1 MNRETAA
8 CERRA
13 HSYLLKGGSSPSP
26 NLSDLEPG
34 YITLPRSSSLP
45 PHPRNKMWSSSPLKR
60 DSSGIL
66 PRRNQNSPPPLLIS
80 VPLPTSSPCRAPKPP
95 PSSPIRVRPSAVRRD
110 SEDLIFAM
118 SPDQNGFPHI
128 PPGFNSLQS
137 AKPPVAPRY
146 PTKNLVDRSTLKNP
160 YPFRIF
166 FDSQTHPAEEDEKP
180 VLYPV
185 PTIKKSPSRQRV
197 SATPKSKCHALLKPF
212 ASSTRLQSAP
222 ICSGSTTSEDEDEF
236 LPVPGSILP
245 SPTSVREIGVTVDI
259 LDDISTVSHSPPR
272 TGSEIFSTEVFATQP
287 APTSPSV
294 QHHRRSYERGS
305 DVRMRIAESFGL
317 DKFLGSLNPSP
328 SPGSVQA
335 KQVTRGRPKHR
346 KIS

>member
-1 MNRETAA
+1 
-8 CERRA
+8 
-13 HSYLLKGGSSPSP
+13 
-26 NLSDLEPG
+26 
-34 YITLPRSSSLP
+34 
-45 PHPRNKMWSSSPLKR
+45 MWSSPPLKR
-60 DSSGIL
+60 DSSKVL
-66 PRRNQNSPPPLLIS
+66 ARRNQNSPAPLLIS

-95 PSSPIRVRPSAVRRD
+95 PSSPIRVRPSTMRRE

-118 SPDQNGFPHI
+118 SPDQNNFPHL
-128 PPGFNSLQS
+128 PHGFRSLQLT
-137 AKPPVAPRY
+137 KPPAVPRY
-146 PTKNLVDRSTLKNP
+146 PTKNLVDRSTLKNTH
-160 YPFRIF
+160 PFRIF

-185 PTIKKSPSRQRV
+185 PTIKKSPSRQQV
-197 SATPKSKCHALLKPF
+197 SATPKSKSHALLKPF

-236 LPVPGSILP
+236 PPAPGSILP
-245 SPTSVREIGVTVDI
+245 SPISDRGTRTTVDI
-259 LDDISTVSHSPPR
+259 LDDISTISYSPPR
-272 TGSEIFSTEVFATQP
+272 TGSGIFSTEVLDIKP

-294 QHHRRSYERGS
+294 QHHRRSDERGS

-328 SPGSVQA
+328 SPGSAQV
-335 KQVTRGRPKHR
+335 KQVTRGRPRHR

>member
-1 MNRETAA
+1 M
-8 CERRA
+8 
-13 HSYLLKGGSSPSP
+13 
-26 NLSDLEPG
+26 
-34 YITLPRSSSLP
+34 
-45 PHPRNKMWSSSPLKR
+45 
-60 DSSGIL
+60 
-66 PRRNQNSPPPLLIS
+66 
-80 VPLPTSSPCRAPKPP
+80 
-95 PSSPIRVRPSAVRRD
+95 RRD

-118 SPDQNGFPHI
+118 SPDQNNFPHT
-128 PPGFNSLQS
+128 PHGFHSLQS
-137 AKPPVAPRY
+137 TKPPVAPRH

-185 PTIKKSPSRQRV
+185 PTIKKSPSREQV

-236 LPVPGSILP
+236 LSAPGSILP
-245 SPTSVREIGVTVDI
+245 SPISDRGTRATVDI
-259 LDDISTVSHSPPR
+259 LDDISTISAFSPVHR
-272 TGSEIFSTEVFATQP
+272 FGNLQH
-287 APTSPSV
+287 PTLSSASPSV
-294 QHHRRSYERGS
+294 QNHRRNSERGS